1 MSTKKK
7 PCCGARSNSDAAVTV
22 SEIAAADKPRT
33 NPKRK
38 SKAAPARANPKAATG
53 QKPPRKQ
60 ARKNLSADESSG
72 GSKTPET
79 AAPKGK
85 KSGTTR
91 TPVILQHTAL
101 QTYRGLRKEEP
112 DPAKR
117 RSKAFAIATASL
129 QDAGVFTP
137 ESRKLTRYGRRI
149 EREHTR
155 EDPEILARK
164 LAAYERMLRAGSFDA
179 AVAAGARPNPSA
191 PCEWFVVLRD
201 PKGPLSSLEIDSGW
215 ERREDADSRL
225 AIVNLSVGQGVIQ
238 LFDGRKPEVS
248 VLPRR
253 TLEGVPP
260 PVSRSNGR
268 RRPRPNGATMPSSPL
283 LQKIREAA
291 EKAESY
297 RLHNAHDQAK
307 HLNAEVEH
315 LRLRAEQAGLEQ
327 EAARAEHEGRQ
338 AARQQGKTP
347 RSNPTARTP
356 DPKLTRL
363 FNLSRAQALTPSPQH
378 PDFKTLEGQIK
389 RAESD
394 ARKHGIN
401 PLLIEQAVEE
411 GFMEGKGT
419 AEARQNPRSNPTRRP
434 ASSNNAALR
443 DRAKAHKFWDGVPAH
458 MRAEVAEA
466 VIEGFDWMDYPDV
479 FEAPP
484 SRAFRAELG
493 RIVDLWE
500 EAGGPL
506 RRNGKAKEVLYRVDE
521 YGRGKPHFFNSL
533 SAAKAWAASNDP
545 SVDRKIRWR
554 GPSSASNDG
563 VTWTDPEWTSDDTNY
578 HIIQVTG
585 GLLKHPPTLADV
597 QGKRP
602 NNGARRNPSGHRC
615 PQCREPAKVN
625 LEDDLGECDNC
636 EDDHGNSLRW
646 SLQSRRTPRR
656 LHDEQDEHLAL
667 AMREANDA
675 RGNGSP
681 RRNGSP
687 QIAVDM
693 LNPHEEQRIRQQI
706 IAQKGTPLA
715 GTPFKIGQKVLFG
728 GVPWH
733 VYDTAGRTSKLVLV
747 SPQGT
752 IARHVDLGKVKPAP
766 ATRRNP
772 PPPPPAH
779 GTRDQVVNVHFK
791 PKNTAELRR
800 FETALKSA
808 VGSARVGI
816 VEGSDFNPVT
826 GSACIH
832 LRGLSAQRLEAAVKP
847 LVRSVAPRAVL
858 TAARRNGE
866 GCAACAASSAA
877 PTPPA
882 AVARANASRRRRNP
896 ESPQGLTTHLASTS
910 PNRRGYFMCGERQDP
925 QTTASSYEKATC
937 YYCRLEDSRVR
948 DALPPPPRTNPSRHR
963 RNGLTDKPLAAA
975 GLVSYRYEGPYG
987 WIMIGAKDDA
997 DALSEANRSLEHKTA
1012 SLSKLQVWEGD
1023 KYVPA
1028 HPSIGRKNLSRHR
1041 RNGED
1046 EDLEEGSRFINIPP
1060 EVADLGQGWWS
1071 GQGDPLYAVLSRYY
1085 AGRFIW
1091 DVSGTRTLIEA
1102 SPDEI
1107 QRLHDMANDTLNAY
1121 GKPGYNISDDEMD
1134 AAQSVLDGALEDIGK
1149 GARGA
1154 LRSDVGARPPHRRP
1168 LVPPDR
1174 PLALLGAELLR

>member
-38 SKAAPARANPKAATG
+38 SKAAPARTNPKAATAEKAKR
-53 QKPPRKQ
+53 KP

-85 KSGTTR
+85 KSGGTR

-155 EDPEILARK
+155 EDPEVLARK

-179 AVAAGARPNPSA
+179 AVASGARTNPSA

-268 RRPRPNGATMPSSPL
+268 RRPRPNGALMPSSPI

-297 RLHNAHDQAK
+297 RLHGAHDQAK

-327 EAARAEHEGRQ
+327 ESAKAEHDGRQ

-347 RSNPTARTP
+347 RSNPTTRNP
-356 DPKLTRL
+356 DSKLNRL

-378 PDFKTLEGQIK
+378 PDFKTLEGRLK
-389 RAESD
+389 RAEAD

-411 GFMEGKGT
+411 GFMSGKAV
-419 AEARQNPRSNPTRRP
+419 AETRQNPRSNPTRRA

-443 DRAKAHKFWDGVPAH
+443 DRAKARKFWDGVPDH

-506 RRNGKAKEVLYRVDE
+506 RRNG
-521 YGRGKPHFFNSL
+521 
-533 SAAKAWAASNDP
+533 
-545 SVDRKIRWR
+545 
-554 GPSSASNDG
+554 
-563 VTWTDPEWTSDDTNY
+563 
-578 HIIQVTG
+578 
-585 GLLKHPPTLADV
+585 
-597 QGKRP
+597 
-602 NNGARRNPSGHRC
+602 GARRNPSGHRC

-667 AMREANDA
+667 AIREANDA

-687 QIAVDM
+687 PLAVDM
-693 LNPHEEQRIRQQI
+693 LNPHEEQRIRQQLS
-706 IAQKGTPLA
+706 ARKGTHLA

-733 VYDTAGRTSKLVLV
+733 VYDHDAVGRASKLVLV

-766 ATRRNP
+766 ATRRNGPPLDTSLPSRSQAVKAKYQELLAKFGPHKKLTYRLDGGRWLLYAPNASDSAIVYVDESMLEELHRVAFVYQEGDYWLVNTTAATPPVPHTNGSRGRRNP

-866 GCAACAASSAA
+866 GCAVCPATTPRSNSSQRLTAEHYGEDGSVVWRNEWDDMQTPMQVALGTIGNIKGAVEVKPDSGGGAVTLDRKGRVLARFRYSPDKDDRRALAS
-877 PTPPA
+877 
-882 AVARANASRRRRNP
+882 RANATRRRRNP

-925 QTTASSYEKATC
+925 RTTASSYEQATC

-948 DALPPPPRTNPSRHR
+948 DALPPPPRT
-963 RNGLTDKPLAAA
+963 
-975 GLVSYRYEGPYG
+975 
-987 WIMIGAKDDA
+987 
-997 DALSEANRSLEHKTA
+997 
-1012 SLSKLQVWEGD
+1012 
-1023 KYVPA
+1023 
-1028 HPSIGRKNLSRHR
+1028 NLSRHR

-1071 GQGDPLYAVLSRYY
+1071 GQGDPLYAVLSRYF
-1085 AGRFIW
+1085 AGRYVW

-1107 QRLHDMANDTLNAY
+1107 QRLHDMAQETLDAY
-1121 GKPGYNISDDEMD
+1121 GKPGYNISDDEMV
-1134 AAQSVLDGALEDIGK
+1134 AAQSVLYGALEDIGE
-1149 GARGA
+1149 GPEA
-1154 LRSDVGARPPHRRP
+1154 
-1168 LVPPDR
+1168 
-1174 PLALLGAELLR
+1174 